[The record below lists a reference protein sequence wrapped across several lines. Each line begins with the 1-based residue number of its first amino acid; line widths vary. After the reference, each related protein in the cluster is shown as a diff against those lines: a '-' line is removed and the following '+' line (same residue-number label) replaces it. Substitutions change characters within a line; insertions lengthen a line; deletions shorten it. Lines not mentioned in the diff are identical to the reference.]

1 MSAMGLWP
9 SGVLPSAV
17 LCPLPCRALLGCG
30 RLCQEK
36 VGADGFPQ
44 AQADGRVLLWWGCG
58 L

>member
-1 MSAMGLWP
+1 MGLWP
-9 SGVLPSAV
+9 SGALPSAV

-58 L
+58 F